1 MVGVFDSGI
10 GGITTLCSLLERG
23 GDFVYLRDNVRYG
36 DKSDKFITAR
46 TLSACAALKKV
57 GVDTIV
63 IACNTATAVAIERLR
78 ELDGAV
84 KYIGTEPAV
93 KPALKSCKFVTV
105 ALTKAAAEQRRFR
118 SLISGHES
126 RIKVAAFDRLA
137 DDIEKANFE
146 KRTMIKIA
154 EQLLNEVSGDGLV
167 LGCTHYVFLKR
178 YIAMLSPSLKLFD
191 GNEGVAKQLP
201 QRNNATVKFLR
212 IRF

>member
-137 DDIEKANFE
+137 EDIEKANFE
-146 KRTMIKIA
+146 KRTMIKSQSNCLMRSAETDLFWVALTTFFKTIYRNAIA
-154 EQLLNEVSGDGLV
+154 FFK
-167 LGCTHYVFLKR
+167 TFRRKR
-178 YIAMLSPSLKLFD
+178 RRCKTIA
-191 GNEGVAKQLP
+191 AK
-201 QRNNATVKFLR
+201 K
-212 IRF
+212 